1 MNLLLI
7 GNQVCYIRLVVALL
21 NL

>member
-1 MNLLLI
+1 MNLQLI

>member
-7 GNQVCYIRLVVALL
+7 GNPVCYIRLVVALL